1 MFDQDIIN
9 EFLKRLFKYK
19 MELDISDTTELNIF
33 DGTEWVKL
41 FKDERMKKW
50 KWSAHEGLE
59 K

>member
-1 MFDQDIIN
+1 
-9 EFLKRLFKYK
+9 